1 VFLEIKNLRKI
12 FIDSDGNEAGL
23 ASLDLEI
30 GEAEGFSLLGPS
42 GCGKTTTLRLLGGF
56 EIPDLG
62 SIHLRGQDLLKV
74 APHKRPI
81 RTVFQKY
88 ALFPHLSVFENIVF
102 SLRMA
107 KKSETEIKSAADE
120 ILELTQTRHLLK
132 RPVQTLS
139 GGEQQRVALARALIS
154 DPEILLLDEPLS
166 ALDLKLREKMQMELL
181 RLRKK
186 LGSSFIF
193 VTHDQS
199 EAMLL
204 SDRIGVMNKG
214 RLVQVG
220 TPEEIYRRPNSHF
233 VATFIGTANFFGIDL
248 TAHMSGN
255 LSLLPTKTADA
266 SWMLRPESLDLRPIG
281 TPLKD
286 NELGVKVRVIDTAFM
301 GQEWLS
307 KVIDP
312 TGSTHLIKTPG
323 HEALPGGDGTEL
335 LMKWEYDD
343 TWSLRNENSP
353 A

>member
-1 VFLEIKNLRKI
+1 MFLEIQGLRKI
-12 FIDSDGNEAGL
+12 FIDGEGNEAGL
-23 ASLDLEI
+23 AQLDLTIAE
-30 GEAEGFSLLGPS
+30 GEGFSLLGPS

-56 EIPDLG
+56 ETPDAGTIRLHG
-62 SIHLRGQDLLKV
+62 KDLLKV

-102 SLRMA
+102 SLRMS
-107 KKSETEIKSAADE
+107 KKSEKEIKEASDE
-120 ILELTQTRHLLK
+120 ILELTQTRHLLM
-132 RPVQTLS
+132 RPIGMLS

-186 LGSSFIF
+186 LGSSFVF

-199 EAMLL
+199 EAMVL

-214 RLVQVG
+214 RLVQIG
-220 TPEEIYRRPNSHF
+220 SPQEIYRRPNCHF
-233 VATFIGTANFFGIDL
+233 VATFIGMANFFG
-248 TAHMSGN
+248 TALGSHMRGN
-255 LSLLPTKTADA
+255 LSLLPEKTQDA
-266 SWMLRPESLDLRPIG
+266 TWMLRPESIDLRSPGSAI
-281 TPLKD
+281 KD
-286 NELGVKVRVIDTAFM
+286 NELGVNVRVIDTAFM
-301 GQEWLS
+301 GQEWLT
-307 KVIDP
+307 KVQDP
-312 TGSTHLIKTPG
+312 TGGTHLIKTPG
-323 HEALPGGDGTEL
+323 HEPFPGEDGTEL

-343 TWSLRNENSP
+343 TWSVRNENSP

>member
-1 VFLEIKNLRKI
+1 VFLEIRDLRKI

-23 ASLDLEI
+23 AQLDLDIQE
-30 GEAEGFSLLGPS
+30 GEGFSLLGPS

-56 EIPDLG
+56 ETPDQG
-62 SIHLRGQDLLKV
+62 SIRLHGKDLLKI

-102 SLRMA
+102 SLRMS
-107 KKSETEIKSAADE
+107 KKSETEIKQAADE
-120 ILELTQTRHLLK
+120 ILELTSTRHLLK
-132 RPVQTLS
+132 RPVQMLS

-193 VTHDQS
+193 VTHDQA
-199 EAMLL
+199 EAMVL

-214 RLVQVG
+214 RLMQIG
-220 TPEEIYRRPNSHF
+220 TPQEIYRRPNSHF
-233 VATFIGTANFFGIDL
+233 VATFIGMANFFGSAL
-248 TAHMSGN
+248 AAHMRGN
-255 LSLLPTKTADA
+255 LALLPEKTEQA
-266 SWMLRPESLDLRPIG
+266 SWMLRPESLDLRAPQSA
-281 TPLKD
+281 LKD
-286 NELGVKVRVIDTAFM
+286 NELGVSVRVVDSAFM
-301 GQEWLS
+301 GQEWLT

-312 TGSTHLIKTPG
+312 TGGTHLVKTPG
-323 HEALPGGDGTEL
+323 HEPLPGEDGAEL
-335 LMKWEYDD
+335 LMKWEHDD
-343 TWSLRNENSP
+343 TWSVLNEIAP

>member
-1 VFLEIKNLRKI
+1 MFLEIQGLRKI
-12 FIDSDGNEAGL
+12 FTDGDGNEAGL
-23 ASLDLEI
+23 AELDLEI
-30 GEAEGFSLLGPS
+30 SEGEGFSLLGPS

-56 EIPDLG
+56 ETPDAG
-62 SIHLRGQDLLKV
+62 SIRLHGQDLLKV

-102 SLRMA
+102 SLRMSQ
-107 KKSETEIKSAADE
+107 KSESEIKAASDE
-120 ILELTQTRHLLK
+120 ILELTETRHLLK
-132 RPVQTLS
+132 RPIGMLS

-199 EAMLL
+199 EAMVL
-204 SDRIGVMNKG
+204 SDRIGIMNKG

-220 TPEEIYRRPNSHF
+220 TPQEIYRRPTSHF
-233 VATFIGTANFFGIDL
+233 VATFVGTANFFGTPL

-255 LSLLPTKTADA
+255 LQLLPTKSED
-266 SWMLRPESLDLRPIG
+266 SIWMLRPESLDLRPIG
-281 TPLKD
+281 TLLRD
-286 NELGVKVRVIDTAFM
+286 NELGVSVRVIDTAFM

-307 KVIDP
+307 KVQDP
-312 TGSTHLIKTPG
+312 TGATHLIKTPG
-323 HEALPGGDGTEL
+323 HEPLPGQDGAEL